1 MLGKERI
8 KMVKFALVGVV
19 NTGVD
24 FAIFML
30 LVYALG
36 VPAWLAQTVSYAGGV
51 ANSFW
56 LNRRW
61 TFRAS
66 GSGSHWREALRF
78 AAVNGASF
86 AAATA
91 VLIGLHEGLDWSPA
105 AAKAA
110 SIVFSMAVNYAGSRY
125 WVFHR
130 NQTGHRAE

>member
-8 KMVKFALVGVV
+8 KMAKFALVGIV

-24 FAIFML
+24 FAIFVL

-36 VPAWLAQTVSYAGGV
+36 VPAWLAQIVSYGGGV

-61 TFRAS
+61 TFRAA
-66 GSGSHWREALRF
+66 GSGSHWQEALRF

-91 VLIGLHEGLDWSPA
+91 VLLGLHEGLAWSPL
-105 AAKAA
+105 AAKVV
-110 SIVFSMAVNYAGSRY
+110 SVFFATAVNYAGSRY
-125 WVFHR
+125 WVFRNHR
-130 NQTGHRAE
+130 RERQSS

>member
-1 MLGKERI
+1 MLGKERN

-36 VPAWLAQTVSYAGGV
+36 VPAWLAQIASYAGGV

-61 TFRAS
+61 TFRAA
-66 GSGSHWREALRF
+66 GSGSHWREAMRF

-86 AAATA
+86 LAATA
-91 VLIGLHEGLDWSPA
+91 VLIGLHQGFGWSPA

-110 SIVFSMAVNYAGSRY
+110 SIAFSMAVNYAGSRY
-125 WVFHR
+125 WVFHGSR
-130 NQTGHRAE
+130 RENRPS

>member
-1 MLGKERI
+1 MLGKERM

-24 FAIFML
+24 FAVFVL

-36 VPAWLAQTVSYAGGV
+36 VTAWLAQIASYACGV

-61 TFRAS
+61 TFRAA
-66 GSGSHWREALRF
+66 GSGGHWREALRF

-86 AAATA
+86 LAATS
-91 VLIGLHEGLDWSPA
+91 VLIGLHEGLGWTPA

-110 SIVFSMAVNYAGSRY
+110 SVCFATIVNYVGSRY
-125 WVFHR
+125 WVFR
-130 NQTGHRAE
+130 GRREQQSG

>member
-1 MLGKERI
+1 MLGIERI

-24 FAIFML
+24 FAIFVL

-36 VPAWLAQTVSYAGGV
+36 VPAWLAQIVSYSGGV

-61 TFRAS
+61 TFRAA
-66 GSGSHWREALRF
+66 GSGSHWQEALRF

-91 VLIGLHEGLDWSPA
+91 VLLGLHQGLAWSPA
-105 AAKAA
+105 AAKAV
-110 SIVFSMAVNYAGSRY
+110 SVFFAMIVNYLGSRY
-125 WVFHR
+125 WVFR
-130 NQTGHRAE
+130 GNRRENQPS